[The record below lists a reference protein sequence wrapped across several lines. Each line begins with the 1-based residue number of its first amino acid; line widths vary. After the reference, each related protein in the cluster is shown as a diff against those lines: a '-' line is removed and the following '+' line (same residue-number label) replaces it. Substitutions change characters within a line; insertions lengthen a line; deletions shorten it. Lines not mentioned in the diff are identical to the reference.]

1 MMSEKLNDVRTE
13 IMKKLKFEQMY
24 YFFIINI
31 FRKRRQL
38 AEFVRKKKEEILNER
53 KDQDDS
59 LE

>member
-24 YFFIINI
+24 YFLSNI